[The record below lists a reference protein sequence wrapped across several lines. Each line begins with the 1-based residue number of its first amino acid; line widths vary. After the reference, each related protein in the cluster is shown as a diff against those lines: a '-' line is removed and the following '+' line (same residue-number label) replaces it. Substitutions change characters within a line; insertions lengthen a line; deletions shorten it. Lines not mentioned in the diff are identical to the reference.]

1 MPKPKVDP
9 ADKRAVLRAVL
20 DLLRTDSLT
29 AAQIAGKLRL
39 EMGTVSN
46 ALNAARTELFVEVEG
61 TAQRGYTYLLTAGGA
76 AHLQA
81 PAKASGSKKAAGA
94 GRASGESL
102 KALEP
107 PPRLPTMP
115 ADEKTPASKQ
125 ADAAPLPGGI
135 EMGMSLQEKLRH
147 AIKPSA
153 EKLRLAIN
161 SAGADSIEM
170 PPPEH
175 TPDDA
180 ANGREASMQQLVQTI
195 AAVGQKVGAA
205 TVGEFSQAQSRISKL
220 EQELLLANESISS
233 LEDQLRQWAAV
244 TYEKTPDKAGQ
255 RLSKLENQLAEAQAV
270 QLDAAVGRAAEI
282 QRQWQ
287 AATGQETP
295 EAAKVELNRVM
306 AELEKVKAADAAAV
320 GELGQVANAFA
331 RRDKRRVTG
340 ITGIQIEP
348 EGTVLMVFDRQVSA
362 RAIVVNRADL
372 AAWATVIEKVA
383 K

>member
-9 ADKRAVLRAVL
+9 LDKSAVLRAVL

-29 AAQIAGKLRL
+29 AAQIAGKLKL

-61 TAQRGYTYLLTAGGA
+61 SAQRGYTYLLTDGGA

-81 PAKASGSKKAAGA
+81 PAKASGSKKVAGA

-107 PPRLPTMP
+107 PPRLPAMP
-115 ADEKTPASKQ
+115 ADEKTPASKR
-125 ADAAPLPGGI
+125 ADAAPLPGDI
-135 EMGMSLQEKLRH
+135 EMSMSLQ
-147 AIKPSA
+147 

-170 PPPEH
+170 PHSEH

-180 ANGREASMQQLVQTI
+180 ANGREASMQQLVQTM

-205 TVGEFSQAQSRISKL
+205 TVGEFSQAQSQISRL
-220 EQELLLANESISS
+220 EQELLLANEAISR
-233 LEDQLRQWAAV
+233 LEDQLRQWAAA
-244 TYEKTPDKAGQ
+244 THEKTPDKAGQ

-340 ITGIQIEP
+340 IIGVQIEP

-362 RAIVVNRADL
+362 RAIVVNRTDL
-372 AAWATVIEKVA
+372 AAWANVIKQVA
-383 K
+383 R

>member
-9 ADKRAVLRAVL
+9 LDKSAVLRAVL

-29 AAQIAGKLRL
+29 AAQIAGKLKL

-61 TAQRGYTYLLTAGGA
+61 SAQRGYTYLLTAGGA

-81 PAKASGSKKAAGA
+81 PAKASGLKKAAGA

-107 PPRLPTMP
+107 PPRLPAMP
-115 ADEKTPASKQ
+115 ADEKTPASKR
-125 ADAAPLPGGI
+125 ADAAPLPGDI
-135 EMGMSLQEKLRH
+135 EMSMSLQ
-147 AIKPSA
+147 

-170 PPPEH
+170 PHSEH

-180 ANGREASMQQLVQTI
+180 ANGREASMQQLVLTM
-195 AAVGQKVGAA
+195 AAVGQKAGAA
-205 TVGEFSQAQSRISKL
+205 TVGELSQAQSRVSKL
-220 EQELLLANESISS
+220 EQELLLANESISR
-233 LEDQLRQWAAV
+233 LEGQLRQWAAV
-244 TYEKTPDKAGQ
+244 THEKTPDKAGQ

-270 QLDAAVGRAAEI
+270 QLDAAAGRAAEI

-295 EAAKVELNRVM
+295 EAAKVEFDRVA

-362 RAIVVNRADL
+362 RAIVVNRTDL
-372 AAWATVIEKVA
+372 AAWATVIKQVA
-383 K
+383 R

>member
-81 PAKASGSKKAAGA
+81 PAQASGSNKAAGA

-102 KALEP
+102 KVLEP
-107 PPRLPTMP
+107 PPRLPAMS
-115 ADEKTPASKQ
+115 ADEKTPASKRT
-125 ADAAPLPGGI
+125 DAAHLPGDI
-135 EMGMSLQEKLRH
+135 EMSMSLQ
-147 AIKPSA
+147 

-180 ANGREASMQQLVQTI
+180 ANGREASMQQLVQTM

-205 TVGEFSQAQSRISKL
+205 TVGELSQAQSRISRL
-220 EQELLLANESISS
+220 EQELLLANEAISS

-244 TYEKTPDKAGQ
+244 THEKTPDKAGQ

-348 EGTVLMVFDRQVSA
+348 EGTVLMMFDRQVSA
-362 RAIVVNRADL
+362 RAIVVNRTDL
-372 AAWATVIEKVA
+372 AAWANVIKQVA